1 MLIYDDKS
9 FQTSVLQLGSNKLFL
24 HMKNVLG
31 KNFNICIRILNPIF
45 TDSGK
50 RSPKQ
55 KVAEQKDTTA
65 MPLTEVMIK
74 HDLDNKN

>member
-1 MLIYDDKS
+1 
-9 FQTSVLQLGSNKLFL
+9 
-24 HMKNVLG
+24 MKNVLG